1 MENVLLKSEEKK
13 SRSDIV
19 AFLKEIAV
27 KIDSGTVKLVQG
39 EQSLELVIPEN
50 LTFEL
55 KVEEKLKPDR
65 PRKMQLEIEL
75 EWSEGEPSESV
86 QLG

>member
-55 KVEEKLKPDR
+55 KVEEKLKPNR